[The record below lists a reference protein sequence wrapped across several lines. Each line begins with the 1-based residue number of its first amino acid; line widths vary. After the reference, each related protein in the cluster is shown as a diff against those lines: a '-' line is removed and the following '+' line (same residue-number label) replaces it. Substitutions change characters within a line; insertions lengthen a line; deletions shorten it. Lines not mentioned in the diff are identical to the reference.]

1 MFLVRCFF
9 LLSHFLVIEDYALSK
24 STSHLQS
31 VPLTLEC
38 VRIVSWSIFFSTST
52 VYRIVLCVTL
62 LLSEP
67 MILLSTH
74 HVTNHLTCR
83 NNWDNL
89 ILKIKIV
96 GKSFFFSVDWS
107 IKILSLK
114 AQTLKAAIQNSTKN
128 SRFKDLKFLTKHPWN
143 CSKNVPWN
151 QHLLRLF
158 IAISSSF
165 AYKEMM
171 HTLRNLK
178 HCCFN
183 LFHSINS
190 NFSSV
195 SSFISF

>member
-9 LLSHFLVIEDYALSK
+9 LLSHFLVTEDYGLSK

-38 VRIVSWSIFFSTST
+38 VRIVSWSIFFFYFNCLPDSVVCNIAAIWADDTAQLIMWQT
-52 VYRIVLCVTL
+52 IWLAAT
-62 LLSEP
+62 
-67 MILLSTH
+67 I
-74 HVTNHLTCR
+74 
-83 NNWDNL
+83 WDNL

-96 GKSFFFSVDWS
+96 GKRFFFSVDWS
-107 IKILSLK
+107 VKILSLI

-128 SRFKDLKFLTKHPWN
+128 SRFKDLKFLTKHQWN

-151 QHLLRLF
+151 QHLLSLF
-158 IAISSSF
+158 TAISSSF
-165 AYKEMM
+165 VYKEMM

-178 HCCFN
+178 HCCFD